1 MAELFT
7 TFQDVARYLE
17 AIPKFSQKGAA
28 AAHFSLDHME
38 EFCELMGNPQKSFR
52 SIHVAGSNGKGTT
65 CQMLASVYEQ
75 AGYRT
80 GLYTSPHLFRF
91 NERVRVNAVDIPDD
105 EVLLFFRRFEKFLE
119 EVPLTY
125 FEIITCLAFWYFEKK
140 SCEIC
145 LIEAG
150 LGGSLDATNVIDPLL
165 SVITSVSRDHTEILG
180 ETITEIASEKAGIIK
195 QGRPVVTGHLSVDA
209 LKVILETAVKKDAK
223 VINTERYHPE
233 VQNES
238 ILLRKQ
244 DSGIIKIDTKN
255 RKRVDR
261 INIAVALA
269 VVQELKSE
277 LPVLET
283 EFIAGIELLELR
295 YRHHAHFE
303 KLSPDSE
310 WYFDGAHNPEAMQ
323 TLIEQVEFMRNRRDP
338 VWILSLMKD
347 KAVAELLE
355 NFRPYTNV
363 YYIETGSERCAKR
376 NQILSILPNV
386 RVFSSE
392 NSEFLKLLDG
402 FKSKLVI
409 FAGSFYFYSEVK
421 KWMASLNSSDQA
433 KNTGLRR

>member
-1 MAELFT
+1 MAGLFT
-7 TFQDVARYLE
+7 TFQDVVRYLE
-17 AIPKFSQKGAA
+17 AIPKFSQKGAD

-38 EFCELMGNPQKSFR
+38 KFCELMGNPHKSFR

-75 AGYRT
+75 AGYKT
-80 GLYTSPHLFRF
+80 GLYTSPHLVRF
-91 NERVRVNAVDIPDD
+91 NERVRVNAEEIPDH
-105 EVLLFFRRFEKFLE
+105 EVLLFFRQFENLLE

-125 FEIITCLAFWYFEKK
+125 FEISTCLAFWYFEKK

-145 LIEAG
+145 LIEVG
-150 LGGSLDATNVIDPLL
+150 LGGRLDATNVIDPVL

-180 ETITEIASEKAGIIK
+180 DTITEIASEKAGIIK
-195 QGRPVVTGHLSVDA
+195 QSRPVVTGFLSGEA
-209 LKVILETAVKKDAK
+209 LKVIIETAVKKDAK
-223 VINTERYHPE
+223 VINTEHFQPKI
-233 VQNES
+233 QNEI

-244 DSGIIKIDTKN
+244 DSGIIKIDAKN

-261 INIAVALA
+261 LNIAISLA
-269 VVQELKSE
+269 VVQELGSE
-277 LPVLET
+277 LPVSET
-283 EFIAGIELLELR
+283 EFIAGIESLECR

-303 KLSPDSE
+303 KLSPDLE
-310 WYFDGAHNPEAMQ
+310 WYYDGAHNPEAMES
-323 TLIEQVEFMRNRRDP
+323 LIEQVEFMRNRRDP
-338 VWILSLMKD
+338 VWILSMMKD

-355 NFRPYTNV
+355 NFLPYTNV

-376 NQILSILPNV
+376 NQILSILPNT

-392 NSEFLKLLDG
+392 NPEFLKLLDG

-421 KWMASLNSSDQA
+421 KWMASLKSSDQA